1 MALQDPPVALPIKRV
16 STHPR
21 DGQGDEDMTANI
33 AEVLARNGLEAADAK
48 TTRDLIEGGFPLMPR
63 TRRVLETV
71 ARLLNHEST
80 GGGK

>member
-1 MALQDPPVALPIKRV
+1 
-16 STHPR
+16 
-21 DGQGDEDMTANI
+21 MTANI